1 MVPETQNYSEYLAHR
16 ASWSS
21 IFGLACGFMFTA
33 ITFLVTQLPDTP
45 DVGRQAA
52 LFFLSLVFYV
62 FLSLIVFNSVE
73 EIYHITEVP
82 KLTTGLNIFNWLIYP
97 AMFMW
102 GISISVVFVFVDLP
116 YLAIA
121 TGITWAA
128 MFVALS
134 VVLYKP
140 FIQSRRSLSKE

>member
-1 MVPETQNYSEYLAHR
+1 MVSDTKNYSEYLAHR

-33 ITFLVTQLPDTP
+33 ISFLVAQLPDSP
-45 DVGRQAA
+45 DIGRQSA
-52 LFFLSLVFYV
+52 LYFLSLVFYI

-73 EIYHITEVP
+73 EIYHIREVP
-82 KLTTGLNIFNWLIYP
+82 QLTKGLNVYNWLIYP

-102 GISISVVFVFVDLP
+102 GISISVVFVFVNLI
-116 YLAIA
+116 YLSIA
-121 TGITWAA
+121 TAITWTAI
-128 MFVALS
+128 FVALS

-140 FIQSRRSLSKE
+140 FIQSRRTMSRK